1 MSADQQVTVG
11 RRSLRMRV
19 RPGTGTGPPLVLAN
33 GIGTPLEVLDPF
45 VDALDPSIEVVRFD
59 APGVGGSPTPP
70 FPYPYQVVAHLLG
83 AALNELGYGPVDIL
97 GISWGGG
104 LAQQFAFQNPV
115 RCRRLVLVATATGS
129 LMIPGRPHVL
139 RHMLTPRR
147 HQDPVY
153 ARRVA
158 GAIYGG
164 TMRDHDTTSPLQ
176 ARAQGGSSRGY
187 AYQLL
192 GTAGWTSLP
201 FLPLIRQPTLLIAGD
216 DDPIVPIANAR
227 LMARLLPNARLVT
240 YADGHL
246 GLLTRADE
254 LAPVV
259 AEFCASPGGRDA
271 QVSS

>member
-1 MSADQQVTVG
+1 MSADRQVTVG
-11 RRSLRMRV
+11 RRSLRVRV
-19 RPGTGTGPPLVLAN
+19 RPGTGAGPPLVLAN
-33 GIGTPLEVLDPF
+33 GIGVPLEALDPF
-45 VDALDPSIEVVRFD
+45 VDALDRSIEVVRFD

-70 FPYPYQVVAHLLG
+70 VPYPFPAVARLLG
-83 AALNELGYGPVDIL
+83 AALTKLGYGPVDVL

-115 RCRRLVLVATATGS
+115 RCRRLVLVATGTGS

-139 RHMLTPRR
+139 GRMLTPRR

-158 GAIYGG
+158 GVIYGG
-164 TMRDHDTTSPLQ
+164 SMRDPLTPSPLQ

-192 GTAGWTSLP
+192 GTTGWTSLP
-201 FLPLIRQPTLLIAGD
+201 FLPLIRQPTLLLAGD

-227 LMARLLPNARLVT
+227 LMARLMPNARLLI
-240 YADGHL
+240 YPDGHI

-254 LAPVV
+254 LAPAV
-259 AEFCASPGGRDA
+259 AGFLA
-271 QVSS
+271 